1 MSCLFFFRADS
12 PAETRSRP
20 SLNTSPQLHPHTPA
34 ALGRPARKR
43 IRRTFSVE
51 RAQAIGK
58 RAFNVITNFSE
69 GRLSG
74 LASLARAT
82 ARNDR
87 RLRLV
92 RRRRQT
98 GRGSSGRACRH
109 ASSTRQRP
117 MSLRCLLNTELP
129 PLFAIVAF
137 ARWGPG
143 RHHAGT
149 AARSVHR
156 VQSERAQCVLTCDEY
171 KRYLGVDLRSGK
183 CRARYSAQDALK
195 SDIRSILVARPLLP
209 LPSS

>member
-1 MSCLFFFRADS
+1 MRNSA
-12 PAETRSRP
+12 
-20 SLNTSPQLHPHTPA
+20 
-34 ALGRPARKR
+34 K
-43 IRRTFSVE
+43 
-51 RAQAIGK
+51 
-58 RAFNVITNFSE
+58 

-74 LASLARAT
+74 LASLARAP

-98 GRGSSGRACRH
+98 GRGSSGRAFAH

-117 MSLRCLLNTELP
+117 MSLTCLLNTELP
-129 PLFAIVAF
+129 PCLPIVAF

-156 VQSERAQCVLTCDEY
+156 VQSERAQCVLTCEEY

-183 CRARYSAQDALK
+183 CRARYSAQDALA
-195 SDIRSILVARPLLP
+195 SDIRSILVAAALRIRSGPGGPHRRRAKFEFRRRPIWEPCVEAVLARLRQGEDS
-209 LPSS
+209 LAGCYNLRAEDGGDLASGGGRHDRRTA